1 MEDGTSESPRHNGV
15 RAGTAVSPRHTAVT
29 GADQDKQ
36 VDIRKCAT
44 ADPEDHCRL
53 REILDRV
60 ADKWSLLVISLLAE
74 RGRRFTEL
82 RTEIDG
88 ISQRMLTLTLRRL
101 ERDGL
106 VLRTVHPVVPPRV
119 DYELTPLG
127 TTLIDPIE
135 ALLEWIVVHTQEIAT
150 ARAAYEARDDGQ
162 SAGEVA
168 RRPVDQRSMNTA

>member
-1 MEDGTSESPRHNGV
+1 MEEGTSESPRHTTVTIADRTNG
-15 RAGTAVSPRHTAVT
+15 ADG
-29 GADQDKQ
+29 GDQDKQ
-36 VDIRKCAT
+36 VDIRKCASV
-44 ADPEDHCRL
+44 DPEDHCRM

-60 ADKWSLLVISLLAE
+60 ADKWSLLVISLLAD
-74 RGRRFTEL
+74 RRRRFTEL
-82 RTEIDG
+82 RSEIDG

-135 ALLEWIVVHTQEIAT
+135 ALLQWITTHTQEITA
-150 ARAAYEARDDGQ
+150 ARATYEARENAASG
-162 SAGEVA
+162 
-168 RRPVDQRSMNTA
+168 

>member
-1 MEDGTSESPRHNGV
+1 MEEGTSESPRH
-15 RAGTAVSPRHTAVT
+15 TAVT
-29 GADQDKQ
+29 VADRTNGADQDDQ
-36 VDIRKCAT
+36 DDQIDIRKCAS
-44 ADPEDHCRL
+44 ADPEDHCRM

-60 ADKWSLLVISLLAE
+60 ADKWSLLVISLLAD
-74 RGRRFTEL
+74 RGRRFTQL
-82 RTEIDG
+82 RSEIDG

-135 ALLEWIVVHTQEIAT
+135 ALLQWITTHTQEIAA
-150 ARAAYEARDDGQ
+150 ARATYEARENAASG
-162 SAGEVA
+162 
-168 RRPVDQRSMNTA
+168 